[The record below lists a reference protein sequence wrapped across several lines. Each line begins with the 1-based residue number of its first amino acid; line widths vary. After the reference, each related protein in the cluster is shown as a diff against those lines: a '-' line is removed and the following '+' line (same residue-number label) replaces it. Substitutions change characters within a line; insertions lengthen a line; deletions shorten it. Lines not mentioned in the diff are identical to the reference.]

1 MTSANTKP
9 DELKLNIS
17 TCTRLAGSPVRGQ
30 ESYQVSN
37 TRTITGWQKVRVA
50 RGIERCPS
58 GFSVSYTE
66 LMPGRSEVLVQPGD
80 KCEVYLGSD
89 LVLTGF
95 VDRFIPSFSGREH
108 TVHIEGRSKCQDL
121 VDCSLKWPGGE
132 FRNMNVLEI
141 AQALC
146 SWYGI
151 EANAAVGTNV
161 GARLDQYNALLGETV
176 YDLVE
181 RLCRFRALLVYDQP
195 DGSLLLASA
204 GGPSTDGTPSAIGTR
219 TATGGLKEGV
229 NVQAAG
235 MMYGMDG
242 RFSDYDAV
250 RQALDVLTDIGDG
263 GNLISSVVDPGVPR
277 FRYQVILSE
286 QTFGG
291 QDVAV
296 QRANWEM
303 ARRIG
308 RSYQIRLTTDSW
320 RDAAGALWEP
330 NTLVTVDLPSLKMR
344 TPVTWLISDVTY
356 KRDENGTTADLVI
369 MPPAAFYQQPIQ
381 LFPIAPDIVR
391 AP

>member
-1 MTSANTKP
+1 M
-9 DELKLNIS
+9 
-17 TCTRLAGSPVRGQ
+17 
-30 ESYQVSN
+30 
-37 TRTITGWQKVRVA
+37 
-50 RGIERCPS
+50 
-58 GFSVSYTE
+58 SYTE
-66 LMPGRSEVLVQPGD
+66 PMPGRGDVLAQPGD
-80 KCEVYLGSD
+80 QCQVYLGSD

-95 VDRFIPSFSGREH
+95 IDRLIPSFAGREH

-151 EANAAVGTNV
+151 EASAAAGTNV
-161 GARLDQYNALLGETV
+161 GDRIDQYNALLGESV

-195 DGSLLLASA
+195 DGNLLLASA

-219 TATGGLKEGV
+219 TATGGLKEGI
-229 NVQAAG
+229 NVQSAS
-235 MMYGMDG
+235 MMNGMDG

-263 GNLISSVVDPGVPR
+263 GNLISSIVDPGVPR

-303 ARRIG
+303 VRRIG

-320 RDAAGALWEP
+320 RDAAGVLWEP
-330 NTLVTVDLPSLKMR
+330 NTLVTVDLPSLKLR
-344 TPVTWLISDVTY
+344 TPVTWLISEVTY

-369 MPPAAFYQQPIQ
+369 MPPQAFYQKPTQ

>member
-1 MTSANTKP
+1 M
-9 DELKLNIS
+9 
-17 TCTRLAGSPVRGQ
+17 
-30 ESYQVSN
+30 
-37 TRTITGWQKVRVA
+37 KVT

-66 LMPGRSEVLVQPGD
+66 PMPGRTDVLTQPGD
-80 KCEVYLGSD
+80 ECKVYLGSD

-95 VDRFIPSFSGREH
+95 VDRLIPSFSGREH

-151 EANAAVGTNV
+151 TASAAQGTNV
-161 GARLDQYNALLGETV
+161 GDRLEQYNAMLGESV
-176 YDLVE
+176 YDLLE
-181 RLCRFRALLVYDQP
+181 RLCRFRALLIYDQP
-195 DGSLLLASA
+195 DGSLLLAS
-204 GGPSTDGTPSAIGTR
+204 GGPPTSEGAPNGIGTR

-229 NVQAAG
+229 NVQSAS

-250 RQALDVLTDIGDG
+250 HQALDTFTDQGDG
-263 GNLISSVVDPGVPR
+263 GNLISRVVDSGVPR
-277 FRYQVILSE
+277 FRYRVIISE

-291 QDVAV
+291 QGTAV

-320 RDAAGALWEP
+320 RDAAGMLWEP

-344 TPVTWLISDVTY
+344 EPKTWLISEVTY

-369 MPPAAFYQQPIQ
+369 MPPEAFYQQPIM
-381 LFPIAPDIVR
+381 LFPITPDIIR